1 MIHTNTY
8 CISLAGLTL
17 RFRLPGPVTLPAD
30 CLPFLCED
38 TDTPDAEFEFKL
50 LDTPLH
56 LADLPVAVC
65 DNMRIYPY
73 KNGWLRVFTPLIE
86 PDGRQVALFSCLEGK
101 NMLYYPS
108 NRWDYYAEELHCLH
122 LIAIEELLLRNNAF
136 LLHSSVVEIDG
147 QIVLF
152 SAPSQTGKSTQASLW
167 EKYLGA
173 EIING
178 DRCIVRKLDNRFYGF
193 GSPYAGT
200 SGIYKNA
207 SAPIKGIIL
216 LKQAPE
222 NSIRRLGAEAF
233 PRLFNQS
240 IVNTWDSSFVAGLTD
255 LIVNVMEQ
263 LPIYELSCRPDE
275 EAVRLAYH
283 TLFEG
288 GR

>member
-1 MIHTNTY
+1 MIVHSTY
-8 CISLAGLTL
+8 CITLAGLTL
-17 RFRLPGPVTLPAD
+17 RFRLPDPVTLPAD
-30 CLPFLCED
+30 CIPFLRED

-56 LADLPVAVC
+56 LPDPPVAVC
-65 DNMRIYPY
+65 NNMQIYPY
-73 KNGWLRVFTPLIE
+73 SNGWLRVFTPLIE
-86 PDGRQVALFSCLEGK
+86 PDGRQVALFSCPEGK
-101 NMLYYPS
+101 NTLYYPA
-108 NRWDYYAEELHCLH
+108 NRWDFYAKELHCLH
-122 LIAIEELLLRNNAF
+122 LIAIEELLLRNHAF
-136 LLHSSVVEIDG
+136 LLHSSVVEIEG
-147 QIVLF
+147 QLVLF

-178 DRCIVRKLDNRFYGF
+178 DRCIVRRVGDTFWGF

-200 SGIYKNA
+200 SGIYKNT

-222 NSIRRLGAEAF
+222 NTIRPLGAESF
-233 PRLFNQS
+233 MRLYNQS
-240 IVNTWDSSFVAGLTD
+240 IVNTWDSSFVAGLSD
-255 LIVNVMEQ
+255 LIVDVMSHI
-263 LPIYELSCRPDE
+263 PIYELSCRPDE